1 MALDIVKNTC
11 SICRY
16 YSNPTD
22 IMGVCRRY
30 PTFQNRHG
38 TEWCGEYEQNAP
50 VLVMNDI
57 AGELTKEKI
66 QEEVGKIKPKAGRPR
81 KYA

>member
-1 MALDIVKNTC
+1 MASDIVKNTC

-30 PTFQNRHG
+30 PTYQNRHG
-38 TEWCGEYEQNAP
+38 TEWCGEYVQNAP
-50 VLVMNDI
+50 IVVM
-57 AGELTKEKI
+57 GEMVEELTKEHIKNEI
-66 QEEVGKIKPKAGRPR
+66 SMIKPKAGRPR